1 MKVWMTRSLSL
12 GDILGRWGK
21 LRWEKEEINPVPGG
35 MGIPPVPPRWL
46 LRLLGLLGSSSV
58 VVEDQGAHNHG
69 QVGPAHTSLAAEEQR
84 GRGSAGVP
92 QQQAGALLGERDT
105 GVNAWMDG
113 DPSGF
118 QESQVCPIS
127 GWDGSDGHA
136 PVWRGGWHLP
146 FAQGMGWMEQ
156 DRTEWMAHPLHS
168 PAQCPL
174 HPPACPA
181 HQRCSCH
188 SFPTH

>member
-12 GDILGRWGK
+12 GDVLGRWGK

-58 VVEDQGAHNHG
+58 VVEDQGAHGHG

-127 GWDGSDGHA
+127 GWDGGDGHA
-136 PVWRGGWHLP
+136 PAWRGGWHLP
-146 FAQGMGWMEQ
+146 FAQGMGWMER

-181 HQRCSCH
+181 HQRCSRH